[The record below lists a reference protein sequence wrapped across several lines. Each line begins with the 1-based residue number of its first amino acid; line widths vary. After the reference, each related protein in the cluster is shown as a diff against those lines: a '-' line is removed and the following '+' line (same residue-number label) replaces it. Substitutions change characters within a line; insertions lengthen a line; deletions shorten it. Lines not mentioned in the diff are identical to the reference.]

1 MTFTDEIL
9 DQAFRATHATNLVL
23 TTKKITGTNRMP
35 SHCVFAPT
43 VSVFDLQVLTRT
55 NSCDNVPAN
64 SLTLVLCRSR
74 DRNEKGF
81 LMIFRQPRS
90 HGAAVRLLFIASIS
104 LLPVLAQTDRGNITG
119 TISDATNAVVP
130 GAAVHARNT
139 GTGAEFDTV
148 TTATG
153 NYTLT
158 SLFAGTYDL
167 TVTAAGFEKYIQ
179 HGIQVEV
186 VQTLRVDIA
195 LKVGSSTESVTVTA
209 DAGLLRTESAEIN
222 ANMSTDRVDA
232 LPNTTTNVRD
242 IFEFAGLFPGVTGGV
257 TAPAGSANIRV
268 NGSPATTYRVLLDGQ
283 DITNANE
290 DPSHTL
296 EQQPAVEALQE
307 FTIQGSNYAA
317 EFGQITGGL
326 FNYTTKSGTN
336 QLHGV
341 GFTFVR
347 NEDLNAGLAYT
358 VRNGGDNHIQNLSKA
373 KNYGGAIGG
382 PVWIPKIYD
391 GRNKSFFYFNLEL
404 YRNFT
409 LSNGYVTMPTAAMR
423 NGDFSQAL
431 VQKTLGTNI
440 NGSAILENMIFD
452 PNTNTT
458 VNGQVTRTP
467 FPNNVIPMSR
477 LNAVAMSIQ
486 NMWMPLPTNSNL
498 VNNWN
503 QVVPNQEKRHIPS
516 VKIDQNIGDRM
527 KADFYISDYL
537 YYANARADGLPAPI
551 TSTRDRKIFA
561 DTYQFHYD
569 YTATPTLIFHAGFG
583 FVRGDHDDNYLA
595 QSLNFVPASI
605 GLNGSYT
612 TGMPVIG
619 GIGNST
625 VGGFSTAYGIGVG
638 APVVNLADKPSL
650 SLSATKV
657 RGNHTYKAGFQWRLD
672 TTINKNAIAAPT
684 YNFSGNETALPY
696 LQSTNVGGNTIG
708 LPYASYLLGLVD
720 SASVPPTQDPD
731 YRKTSM
737 AIYVQ
742 DNWKVTRKLTLDI
755 GLRWDR
761 QTAPEEAFHRASMF
775 GPTIPNE
782 NAGGL
787 LGGTVYEGY
796 GPGTCGCTFTSVY
809 PYAIGPRLGLAY
821 QFAPKTVLRVG
832 WGLVYGNTPD
842 GAGTGAT
849 GEGWNTLSFTSTS
862 FGSPASIFGAGLP
875 YTPSQI
881 FAVNLDPGI
890 RPQAGQINNPP
901 GIEDREAGRP
911 PRINQWNVAVQRE
924 LNKNLSVEAAYVGNR
939 GVWLQQGGSWDLNT
953 ITPAELAAKGLNLSN
968 AADRTLLTSPLNSAL
983 AISRGFSTPPYP
995 GFPTTLTVAQ
1005 ALRPYPQFG
1014 SIPVTWA
1021 PRGNSWYDSLQTKV
1035 TQRTAYHL
1043 TLSGSYTR
1051 SKTLDTNETVND
1063 QFNWVNRKALCG
1075 CDLPNVFVVAFN
1087 YVAPKPTS
1095 NRYIRATVGGWTL
1108 SGTLQYQSGG
1118 LIAVPGSQNNLSTLL
1133 FRGTLMNRVPGV
1145 PLFLTDP
1152 NGPIDPNKQF
1162 LLNPA
1167 AWVDA
1172 APGQWGNAA
1181 PYYSDYRG
1189 RRSPGENM
1197 SLGRIFPV
1205 WGEKRT
1211 FEIRGEF
1218 FNIFNRIQV
1227 PGPSASNPLQTQV
1240 VNAAG
1245 VPQSGF
1251 GYMNATSGTQ
1261 GRTGQVVGRFVF

>member
-1 MTFTDEIL
+1 MF
-9 DQAFRATHATNLVL
+9 
-23 TTKKITGTNRMP
+23 
-35 SHCVFAPT
+35 
-43 VSVFDLQVLTRT
+43 
-55 NSCDNVPAN
+55 
-64 SLTLVLCRSR
+64 
-74 DRNEKGF
+74 
-81 LMIFRQPRS
+81 QPRTR
-90 HGAAVRLLFIASIS
+90 AAARLLLIASIS
-104 LLPVLAQTDRGNITG
+104 LLPIFAQTDRGTITG
-119 TISDATNAVVP
+119 AVTDSSNAVVP
-130 GAAVHARNT
+130 GAALHARNT
-139 GTGAEFDTV
+139 ATGAEYDTV

-153 NYTLT
+153 NYSLASLT
-158 SLFAGTYDL
+158 AGTYDL
-167 TVTAAGFEKYIQ
+167 TVTANGFEKYIQ

-186 VQTLRVDIA
+186 VQTLRIDIA
-195 LKVGSSTESVTVTA
+195 LKVGSATESVTVSA
-209 DAGLLRTESAEIN
+209 DAGLLRTESAEVN

-242 IFEFAGLFPGVTGGV
+242 IFEFAGLYPGVTGGV

-307 FTIQGSNYAA
+307 FTIQGSNYSA

-341 GFTFVR
+341 AFTFVR

-373 KNYGGAIGG
+373 KNYGGAVGG

-391 GRNKSFFYFNLEL
+391 GRNKSFFFFNLEL

-409 LSNGYVTMPTAAMR
+409 LGNGYVTMPTAAMR

-440 NGSAILENMIFD
+440 NGSPILENMIFD
-452 PNTNTT
+452 PTTNTT

-477 LNAVAMSIQ
+477 LNPVAMTIQ
-486 NMWMPLPTNSNL
+486 NMWMPLPTNGNL

-516 VKIDQNIGDRM
+516 VKIDQNFGQKQ

-583 FVRGDHDDNYLA
+583 FVRGDHDDNYLPA
-595 QSLNFVPASI
+595 SLNFVPASI

-612 TGMPVIG
+612 TGMPVIS

-638 APVVNLADKPSL
+638 APVINFADKPTV

-657 RGNHTYKAGFQWRLD
+657 RGNHTYKAGVQWRLD
-672 TTINKNAIAAPT
+672 TTNNRNVIAAPT
-684 YNFSGNETALPY
+684 YSFSGNETALPY
-696 LQSTNVGGNTIG
+696 LQSTSVGGNSIG

-731 YRKTSM
+731 YRKTSL
-737 AIYVQ
+737 AIYIQ
-742 DNWKVTRKLTLDI
+742 DNWKVTRKLTLDY

-761 QTAPEEAFHRASMF
+761 QTAPEEAFHRSSMF
-775 GPTIPNE
+775 GPTIVNE
-782 NAGGL
+782 NAGGR
-787 LGGTVYEGY
+787 LGGTVYEGN
-796 GPGTCGCTFTSVY
+796 GPGTCNCQFTNVY

-821 QFAPKTVLRVG
+821 QFAPKMVLRAG
-832 WGLVYGNTPD
+832 WALVYGNTPD
-842 GAGTGAT
+842 GAGTGAV

-875 YTPSQI
+875 YTPAQI
-881 FAVNLDPGI
+881 FQINLDPGI
-890 RPQAGQINNPP
+890 RPQTGQINNPP

-911 PRINQWNVAVQRE
+911 PRINQWNIALQRE
-924 LNKNLSVEAAYVGNR
+924 INRNLSVEAAYVGNR
-939 GVWLQQGGSWDLNT
+939 GVWLQQGGSWDLNAL
-953 ITPAELAAKGLNLSN
+953 TPAMIAAKGLNINN
-968 AADRTLLTSPLNSAL
+968 AADRTLLTSPLNSAT
-983 AISRGFSTPPYP
+983 AIARGFGTPPYP

-1014 SIPVTWA
+1014 SLPVTWG
-1021 PRGNSWYDSLQTKV
+1021 PRGNSWYDSLQAKV
-1035 TQRTAYHL
+1035 TQRTSYHL
-1043 TLSGSYTR
+1043 TVSASYTR

-1063 QFNWVNRKALCG
+1063 QFNWPNRKALCG

-1087 YVAPKPTS
+1087 YVLPKPTQ
-1095 NRYIRATVGGWTL
+1095 NRYVRGVVGGWTL
-1108 SGTLQYQSGG
+1108 SGTLQYQNGA
-1118 LIAVPGSQNNLSTLL
+1118 LIATPGSQNNLSTLL
-1133 FRGTLMNRVPGV
+1133 FRGTLFNRVPGQ

-1152 NGPIDPNKQF
+1152 NGHIDPNSQF
-1162 LLNPA
+1162 LLNPL
-1167 AWVDA
+1167 AWSDA
-1172 APGQWGNAA
+1172 PAGQWGGSA
-1181 PYYSDYRG
+1181 PYYSDFRG
-1189 RRSPGENM
+1189 RRSPGENA
-1197 SLGRIFPV
+1197 SLGRIFPLF
-1205 WGEKRT
+1205 GEKRT
-1211 FEIRGEF
+1211 IEIRGEF

-1227 PGPSASNPLQTQV
+1227 PGASASNPLQTQV

-1245 VPQSGF
+1245 IPQSGF

-1261 GRTGQVVGRFVF
+1261 GRTGQVVARLVF